1 MCTSCTESKKVFS
14 VQITTAETVSN
25 NMDLYKEIACRLFR
39 EKVIS
44 HINVGNNRTYVEN
57 SQNIFAFDLRLTN
70 VHDIGK
76 VTLENI
82 ESALDGVLLSFKGYE
97 ELKVALS

>member
-14 VQITTAETVSN
+14 VQIATAESVSN

-57 SQNIFAFDLRLTN
+57 SQNIFALDLHLTN

>member
-14 VQITTAETVSN
+14 VQIATAESVSN

-44 HINVGNNRTYVEN
+44 HINVGNNRTYV
-57 SQNIFAFDLRLTN
+57 
-70 VHDIGK
+70 
-76 VTLENI
+76 
-82 ESALDGVLLSFKGYE
+82 
-97 ELKVALS
+97 